1 MNNTISKSLL
11 SICFLFVFTAK
22 SQTSYFPPNTGDTW
36 DTISPASLN
45 WCDERIDSLYTFLA
59 EQNSKGFILLKDGKI
74 VLEQYFNGHSA
85 TSSWYWASAGKTIT
99 SCLVG
104 IAQQENYLSITDTT
118 SAYLGTG
125 WTNCTPEQEEKITI
139 WNQLTMTRGLDDGVP
154 DHYCTLDTCLNFLA
168 NPGTRWAYH
177 NGPYTLLDNVIES
190 AVGMTLNQ
198 YATQK
203 LKNPTG
209 MTGSFFQVD
218 YNSVFFSTAR
228 SMARF
233 GLLIKNNGNWNG
245 NQIMTDAT
253 YFNDML
259 NTSQNLNQS
268 YGYLW
273 WLNGK
278 PSFMIPSLQTVF
290 PNSIMPNAPEDA
302 LMALGKDG
310 QFINVSQS
318 ENLVWI
324 RMGESPDNSDVPFI
338 LNNDIWEYIHQ
349 LNCEPMEI
357 AHNSLISSEF
367 QVSPNPFS
375 NKITVHS
382 KSELKSCLLLNS
394 IGQLVWSGKAIDQ
407 IDFTHLSS
415 GFYLLKITSE
425 NGQETLK
432 LHKE

>member
-1 MNNTISKSLL
+1 M
-11 SICFLFVFTAK
+11 
-22 SQTSYFPPNTGDTW
+22 TS
-36 DTISPASLN
+36 
-45 WCDERIDSLYTFLA
+45 
-59 EQNSKGFILLKDGKI
+59 
-74 VLEQYFNGHSA
+74 
-85 TSSWYWASAGKTIT
+85 
-99 SCLVG
+99 
-104 IAQQENYLSITDTT
+104 
-118 SAYLGTG
+118 
-125 WTNCTPEQEEKITI
+125 
-139 WNQLTMTRGLDDGVP
+139 GLDDGVP